1 MLRRTIVEPVVP
13 TAPAL
18 ERPVPRAGGRRGP
31 RAWRFIAIATLVVVT
46 TAGATHVWLSR
57 EYAIVHVAVP
67 PVNPYAGWWD
77 DADVVVTWQVDGTTI
92 TARTT
97 ADDLRDNPELWRRM
111 RLPDWNLV
119 PEPLRHDV
127 LDRMLA
133 RFADVVMSPTTW
145 DTLSVHDW
153 DQVPQ
158 PMRTVAYRQMI
169 RYWAGYYDVGGW
181 YALPPGLVADTL
193 AAIVMSESWFDHRAI
208 YVNADGTTDFGLA
221 MASEFARERMRE
233 LHALGLV
240 DIAFEDHEYFEPFK
254 ATRFVAIWMSML
266 LDESGGDLERA
277 VRAYNRGIR
286 RAGDERGDAYWAAV
300 QRRLQRFIRN
310 RDAPPAWDYL
320 WRQARMLEGERW
332 PWMRVVVRPGPTLRN
347 DETPPR

>member
-1 MLRRTIVEPVVP
+1 MAVLLARWLLAV
-13 TAPAL
+13 AAL
-18 ERPVPRAGGRRGP
+18 LLA
-31 RAWRFIAIATLVVVT
+31 
-46 TAGATHVWLSR
+46 AGAGVHAWLSR
-57 EYAIVHVAVP
+57 EYSIVHVPVPAVD
-67 PVNPYAGWWD
+67 PYAGWRD
-77 DADVVVTWQVDGTTI
+77 DTDVIVTWQANGTTI
-92 TARTT
+92 RGRTT

-127 LDRMLA
+127 LDLMLM

-145 DTLSVHDW
+145 DALSIHDW

-158 PMRTVAYRQMI
+158 PMRTVAYRQMV

-193 AAIVMSESWFDHRAI
+193 AAIVMSESWFEHRAVA
-208 YVNADGTTDFGLA
+208 VNADGTRDVGLA

-240 DIAFEDHEYFEPFK
+240 DVAFDDHEYFEPFK
-254 ATRFVAIWMSML
+254 ATRFIAIWMTIL

-300 QRRLQRFIRN
+300 QRRLRRFIRN
-310 RDAPPAWDYL
+310 RDAPPAWSFL
-320 WRQARMLEGERW
+320 WHRARALEGERW
-332 PWMRVVVRPGPTLRN
+332 PWMRVVVRPG
-347 DETPPR
+347 DTPPPTTDHRADRP